1 MKFSKKL
8 VLYLF
13 ISFWSGAISA
23 QESKIVEIRQAGSF
37 EKDEAL
43 YPGAN
48 ILLRK
53 GKTRVHLFHKGA
65 LVKSNKSFFYS
76 KKNFFEASGDVVFT
90 QGDTLRMTSDYLE
103 YDGANGQAI
112 AWGNVFLKQP
122 DMTLETDT
130 LYLDRNANI
139 AYYETPGTIVDSSS
153 VLKSNRGKYF
163 MNEKKY
169 RFISNVRIDNPEYK
183 VNSAQLD
190 YFTETNKAFL
200 YGPTKIIGEDYD
212 IYCERG
218 FYNLD
223 TQQGNFKEN
232 ALINYNE
239 KIIKGD
245 SLYFENE
252 REYAAA
258 TNDVSI
264 TDTINNS
271 IIRGNY
277 AEIFK
282 AKDSAI
288 ITRRAYA
295 INILEKDSLYIKAD
309 TLIGTGPPEHRVLRG
324 YYGVKILKSDI
335 RGKSDSLYL
344 DDQIGKIELHKRPL
358 SKKEDQILS
367 DDEKNSRNPVLWFG
381 ASQMSGEVI
390 HLLTEPGEKKLDSL
404 QIFGNAFIIEKDSLS
419 ADGYNQI
426 VGSELYGNFEEGAL
440 KNLDV
445 IKNTMVIY
453 YLYSEAGELIGINK
467 TICSALDIVFDNN
480 EINEISFYVS
490 PEGEVFPEEQI
501 DRNLRKLKGF
511 LWRRNERPETF
522 EDLFENDD
530 GEKSNIPEVTI
541 TKE

>member
-1 MKFSKKL
+1 M
-8 VLYLF
+8 VDN
-13 ISFWSGAISA
+13 WGAA
-23 QESKIVEIRQAGSF
+23 
-37 EKDEAL
+37 
-43 YPGAN
+43 
-48 ILLRK
+48 
-53 GKTRVHLFHKGA
+53 
-65 LVKSNKSFFYS
+65 
-76 KKNFFEASGDVVFT
+76 
-90 QGDTLRMTSDYLE
+90 
-103 YDGANGQAI
+103 
-112 AWGNVFLKQP
+112 
-122 DMTLETDT
+122 ET
-130 LYLDRNANI
+130 
-139 AYYETPGTIVDSSS
+139 
-153 VLKSNRGKYF
+153 
-163 MNEKKY
+163 
-169 RFISNVRIDNPEYK
+169 
-183 VNSAQLD
+183 
-190 YFTETNKAFL
+190 
-200 YGPTKIIGEDYD
+200 
-212 IYCERG
+212 
-218 FYNLD
+218 
-223 TQQGNFKEN
+223 
-232 ALINYNE
+232 
-239 KIIKGD
+239 
-245 SLYFENE
+245 
-252 REYAAA
+252 
-258 TNDVSI
+258 
-264 TDTINNS
+264 
-271 IIRGNY
+271 IRGNY

-295 INILEKDSLYIKAD
+295 INVLEKDSLYIKAD
-309 TLIGTGPPEHRVLRG
+309 TLIGTGPPEHRILRG

-390 HLLTEPGEKKLDSL
+390 HLLTEPGEKQLDSL

-426 VGSELYGNFEEGAL
+426 IGSELYGNFEEGAL

-490 PEGEVFPEEQI
+490 PEGEVFPEEKI

-522 EDLFENDD
+522 EDLFKNYD

>member
-1 MKFSKKL
+1 MKKL
-8 VLYLF
+8 VFLF
-13 ISFWSGAISA
+13 LLGCLNQYIKA
-23 QESKIVEIRQAGSF
+23 QEPKIVEIRQAGSF
-37 EKDEAL
+37 EKDEVL
-43 YPGAN
+43 YPEAN
-48 ILLRK
+48 ILLKK
-53 GKTRVHLFHKGA
+53 GDTRVHLFHKGA
-65 LVKSNKSFFYS
+65 LVVSDKSFFYS
-76 KKNFFEASGDVVFT
+76 KKNFFEAEGKVVFT
-90 QGDTLRMTSDYLE
+90 QGDTLRMTSEYLE
-103 YDGANGQAI
+103 YDGTNGKAK

-130 LYLDRNANI
+130 IYLDRNKNI
-139 AYYETPGTIVDSSS
+139 AYYETPGTIIDSASI
-153 VLKSNRGKYF
+153 LKSNRGKYF

-169 RFISNVRIDNPEYK
+169 EFISNVRINNPEYY
-183 VNSAQLD
+183 VTSTQLD

-200 YGPTKIIGEDYD
+200 YGPTKIIGADYD

-223 TQQGNFKEN
+223 AQRGNFKQN
-232 ALINYNE
+232 ALINYNQ
-239 KIIKGD
+239 KIIEGD
-245 SLYFENE
+245 SLYFEND
-252 REYAAA
+252 REYASA
-258 TNDVSI
+258 NYDVSI

-288 ITRRAYA
+288 ITRKAYA
-295 INILEKDSLYIKAD
+295 INILENDSLFIKAD

-358 SKKEDQILS
+358 TKKQDQILS
-367 DDEKNSRNPVLWFG
+367 DDEKNIRNPVLWFG

-390 HLLTEPGEKKLDSL
+390 HLLTETGEKKLDSL
-404 QIFGNAFIIEKDSLS
+404 HIFGNAFIIEKDTLS
-419 ADGYNQI
+419 NDGYNQI
-426 VGSELYGNFEEGAL
+426 VGSELYGDFEEGAL

-467 TICSALDIVFDNN
+467 TICSALDIVFLNN
-480 EINEISFYVS
+480 EINEISFYVK
-490 PEGEVFPEEQI
+490 PDGEVFPEEQI
-501 DRNLRKLKGF
+501 DKNLKKLKGF
-511 LWRRNERPETF
+511 LWRENEKPETF
-522 EDLFENDD
+522 EDLFKVNDV
-530 GEKSNIPEVTI
+530 KKLMLTVNPNV
-541 TKE
+541 KE

>member
-1 MKFSKKL
+1 MRS
-8 VLYLF
+8 V
-13 ISFWSGAISA
+13 SA
-23 QESKIVEIRQAGSF
+23 QEPRIVEIRQAGSF
-37 EKDEAL
+37 AKDEAQ

-48 ILLRK
+48 ILLKK
-53 GKTRVHLFHKGA
+53 GSTRVHLFHKGA
-65 LVKSNKSFFYS
+65 LVISDKSFFYS
-76 KKNFFEASGDVVFT
+76 KKNFFEAAGEVVFT

-103 YDGANGQAI
+103 YDGANGQAK

-130 LYLDRNANI
+130 LYLDRNENI
-139 AYYETPGTIVDSSS
+139 AYYDTPGTVIDSSS

-169 RFISNVRIDNPEYK
+169 RFISNVRIMNPEYN
-183 VNSAQLD
+183 VTSAQLD
-190 YFTETNKAFL
+190 YFTETNKAYL
-200 YGPTKIIGEDYD
+200 YGPTKIIGADYN

-223 TQQGNFKEN
+223 AQRGDFKKN
-232 ALINYNE
+232 ALINYNQ
-239 KIIKGD
+239 KIIEGD

-288 ITRRAYA
+288 ITRHAYA
-295 INILEKDSLYIKAD
+295 INLLENDSLYIKAD

-324 YYGVKILKSDI
+324 YYNVKILKSDI

-344 DDQIGKIELHKRPL
+344 DNQIGKIELHKRPL
-358 SKKEDQILS
+358 TKKEDQILS
-367 DDEKNSRNPVLWFG
+367 DDEKNSKNPVLWFG

-404 QIFGNAFIIEKDSLS
+404 QIFGNAFITEKDSIS
-419 ADGYNQI
+419 VDGYNQI
-426 VGSELYGNFEEGAL
+426 VGSELYGDFEEGAL

-453 YLYSEAGELIGINK
+453 YLYSDTGELIGINK
-467 TICSALDIVFDNN
+467 TICSALDIVFLNN

-490 PEGEVFPEEQI
+490 PDGEVFPEEKI
-501 DRNLRKLKGF
+501 DQNLRKLDGF
-511 LWRRNERPETF
+511 LWRIDERPDTF
-522 EDLFENDD
+522 EDLFLIENV
-530 GEKSNIPEVTI
+530 ERPKVPEVSI
-541 TKE
+541 SKE